1 MQVSAPELTAR
12 TMGSGRR
19 NADAGMQPR
28 ALSAHLGRAVQ
39 RQPSGGQP
47 TSDLH
52 CCEPGVGH
60 ELTFVIADV
69 EAAVASDPSFSSY
82 GLQVLVGEC
91 SGSTESMPT
100 FGSSA
105 WAAVGVMGSIRWHCA
120 GRRFRSYL
128 QTRFPYSRMAQLTA
142 LPINFQKF
150 HHF

>member
-1 MQVSAPELTAR
+1 MAATVSSPASQTTNVDPAKALKVSFLVRPR
-12 TMGSGRR
+12 T
-19 NADAGMQPR
+19 
-28 ALSAHLGRAVQ
+28 H
-39 RQPSGGQP
+39 
-47 TSDLH
+47 T
-52 CCEPGVGH
+52 VGH